1 MCAKL
6 SDFSLGS
13 ADTINGREDK
23 YEWTKPYVDNSQVVM
38 VMKASTIVK
47 LADLAGKTVAV
58 QTDTPVQ
65 KALIEKGKK
74 EELGKTFKKLVV
86 TPTYNNAV
94 MELEAGSVDAVAM
107 DIGVANEKLKSGN
120 FRILD
125 EIVITEQYGVG
136 FKKGNTALRDTVQK
150 TLLDMVADGS
160 AAKIS
165 AKYFKG
171 KDVLIIGK

>member
-1 MCAKL
+1 MYKITVTTG
-6 SDFSLGS
+6 DV
-13 ADTINGREDK
+13 K
-23 YEWTKPYVDNSQVVM
+23 
-38 VMKASTIVK
+38 STIINAEGVSQ
-47 LADLAGKTVAV
+47 LFFLTGS
-58 QTDTPVQ
+58 
-65 KALIEKGKK
+65 
-74 EELGKTFKKLVV
+74 
-86 TPTYNNAV
+86 NAV